1 MSESAGKA
9 IDLLFYLA
17 RTEGEVSL
25 ARLSRD
31 TGMNKATALRYLS
44 VLESRGVAE
53 RRGGGW
59 SLGLSLYELGTRV
72 PVRSLVV
79 ERVRPHLER
88 LARETG
94 ETANLACLAGGSA
107 VYLDR
112 AEADR
117 SLRMRSAPGDR
128 LPLYC
133 TGVGKA
139 ILSILPEDRAR
150 AILGSGLLPKIN
162 DKTVIDPEEIM
173 REAAK
178 ARELGYGLDRE
189 EYETGLTCMAVPIGL
204 PEADF
209 YGAMSVSGPT
219 ARMRDPA
226 VRDKMIDALRRAAA
240 LAMSALRRDSEAAD
254 RIPLPLAGGGPTVE
268 YAFRPSSGFG
278 ADASE

>member
-17 RTEGEVSL
+17 RTEGDVTL

-31 TGMNKATALRYLS
+31 TGMNKATALRYLA

-53 RRGGGW
+53 RHNGGW
-59 SLGLSLYELGTRV
+59 SLGLALYELGTRV

-79 ERVRPHLER
+79 ERVRPHLEC

-117 SLRMRSAPGDR
+117 SLRMRSVPGYR

-150 AILGSGLLPKIN
+150 AILGTAPLPRIN
-162 DKTVIDPEEIM
+162 DRTMVDPAEIM
-173 REAAK
+173 EEAGRSRIA
-178 ARELGYGLDRE
+178 GYGLDRE
-189 EYETGLTCMAVPIGL
+189 EYETGLTCMAIPIGL
-204 PEADF
+204 PESDF

-219 ARMRDPA
+219 ARMRDEA
-226 VRDKMIDALRRAAA
+226 VRAKMLDALRRSAEAAIE
-240 LAMSALRRDSEAAD
+240 ALRNGKSVKPD
-254 RIPLPLAGGGPTVE
+254 PLAAVSQ
-268 YAFRPSSGFG
+268 RFG
-278 ADASE
+278 QEIE

>member
-9 IDLLFYLA
+9 LDLLFYLA
-17 RTEGEVSL
+17 KTEGDVTL

-31 TGMNKATALRYLS
+31 TGMNKATALRYLA

-59 SLGLSLYELGTRV
+59 SLGLALYELGTRV

-79 ERVRPHLER
+79 ERVRPFLER

-112 AEADR
+112 AEANR

-139 ILSILPEDRAR
+139 ILSILPDDRAR
-150 AILGSGLLPKIN
+150 AIIGTDPLPRIN
-162 DKTVIDPEEIM
+162 ERTITDPEEIL
-173 REAAK
+173 REAAQ
-178 ARELGYGLDRE
+178 AREAGYGMDKE
-189 EYETGLTCMAVPIGL
+189 EYETGLTCLALPICL
-204 PEADF
+204 AESDF

-226 VRDKMIDALRRAAA
+226 VRDEMLE
-240 LAMSALRRDSEAAD
+240 ALRRDAALAIEALRRKPDATGQETK
-254 RIPLPLAGGGPTVE
+254 AVE
-268 YAFRPSSGFG
+268 PFF
-278 ADASE
+278 E

>member
-9 IDLLFYLA
+9 LDLLFYLA
-17 RTEGEVSL
+17 RTGCEVSL

-59 SLGLSLYELGTRV
+59 SLGLALFELGAHV
-72 PVRSLVV
+72 PVRSIVV
-79 ERVRPHLER
+79 ERVRPFLER

-94 ETANLACLAGGSA
+94 ESANLACLAGASA
-107 VYLDR
+107 IYLDR

-117 SLRMRSAPGDR
+117 SLRLRSVPGDR

-139 ILSILPEDRAR
+139 ILSLLPEDRAR
-150 AILGSGLLPKIN
+150 AILGSGPLPKIN
-162 DKTVIDPEEIM
+162 DKTITEPEDVIK
-173 REAAK
+173 EAVK
-178 ARELGYGLDRE
+178 ARELGYGMDRE
-189 EYETGLTCMAVPIGL
+189 EFETGLTCIAKPVRL
-204 PEADF
+204 PGSDF
-209 YGAMSVSGPT
+209 AGAISVSGPT

-226 VRDKMIDALRRAAA
+226 TRERFLLALSRA
-240 LAMSALRRDSEAAD
+240 
-254 RIPLPLAGGGPTVE
+254 V
-268 YAFRPSSGFG
+268 
-278 ADASE
+278 ADAQASLEASGAATAAVPPS

>member
-9 IDLLFYLA
+9 LDLLFYLA
-17 RTEGEVSL
+17 RTEGEVTL

-31 TGMNKATALRYLS
+31 TGMNKATALRYLA

-59 SLGLSLYELGTRV
+59 SLGLALYELGTRV

-79 ERVRPHLER
+79 ERVRPFLER

-94 ETANLACLAGGSA
+94 ESVNLACLAGGSA

-117 SLRMRSAPGDR
+117 SLRMRSVPGDR

-139 ILSILPEDRAR
+139 ILSLLPADRVR
-150 AILGSGLLPKIN
+150 AILGPSPLARIN
-162 DKTVIDPEEIM
+162 DKTITDPEEVFKEVEKT
-173 REAAK
+173 RET
-178 ARELGYGLDRE
+178 GYGLDRE
-189 EYETGLTCMAVPIGL
+189 EYETGLTCMALPLSI

-219 ARMRDPA
+219 ARMRDTAIRDRMLESLRSA
-226 VRDKMIDALRRAAA
+226 VAGAQASL
-240 LAMSALRRDSEAAD
+240 LEAV
-254 RIPLPLAGGGPTVE
+254 PKV
-268 YAFRPSSGFG
+268 
-278 ADASE
+278 

>member
-9 IDLLFYLA
+9 LDLLFYLA
-17 RTEGEVSL
+17 KTDEEVSL

-31 TGMNKATALRYLS
+31 TGMNKATALRYLA

-53 RRGGGW
+53 RPRRRMVPW
-59 SLGLSLYELGTRV
+59 PLPSMSSGTRV

-79 ERVRPHLER
+79 ERVRPYLER

-112 AEADR
+112 AEANR

-139 ILSILPEDRAR
+139 ILSILPEERAR
-150 AILGSGLLPKIN
+150 AILGSEPPPSHQRPHHHRPRGDPQGRDEGQGRGLWHGQGGVRTRPHLLCPAHLPRG
-162 DKTVIDPEEIM
+162 E
-173 REAAK
+173 R
-178 ARELGYGLDRE
+178 LS
-189 EYETGLTCMAVPIGL
+189 TGAI
-204 PEADF
+204 
-209 YGAMSVSGPT
+209 SVSGPT
-219 ARMRDPA
+219 ARMRDP
-226 VRDKMIDALRRAAA
+226 VIRDEMLDALRRSASSALAA
-240 LAMSALRRDSEAAD
+240 LKRPAGSRDVD
-254 RIPLPLAGGGPTVE
+254 LGLGR
-268 YAFRPSSGFG
+268 YAVRQAP
-278 ADASE
+278 DAE

>member
-9 IDLLFYLA
+9 LDLLFYLA
-17 RTEGEVSL
+17 RTGSEVSL

-53 RRGGGW
+53 RRGAGW
-59 SLGLSLYELGTRV
+59 SLGLALFELGAHV
-72 PVRSLVV
+72 PVRSIVV
-79 ERVRPHLER
+79 ERVRPFLER

-94 ETANLACLAGGSA
+94 ESANLACLAGGSA
-107 VYLDR
+107 IYLDR

-139 ILSILPEDRAR
+139 ILSLLSEERAR
-150 AILGSGLLPKIN
+150 AILGAGPLPRIN
-162 DKTVIDPEEIM
+162 DKTVTDPEEVL

-189 EYETGLTCMAVPIGL
+189 EFETGLTCMARPLVL
-204 PEADF
+204 PGSDF
-209 YGAMSVSGPT
+209 AT

-226 VRDKMIDALRRAAA
+226 TRDRFLDSLNRAASEAQAA
-240 LAMSALRRDSEAAD
+240 LAAAVAAGETAKSAAA
-254 RIPLPLAGGGPTVE
+254 PPE
-268 YAFRPSSGFG
+268 K
-278 ADASE
+278 

>member
-9 IDLLFYLA
+9 LDLLFYLA
-17 RTEGEVSL
+17 KTDGEVTL

-31 TGMNKATALRYLS
+31 TGMNKATALRYLA

-59 SLGLSLYELGTRV
+59 SLGLALYELGTRV

-112 AEADR
+112 AEANR

-150 AILGSGLLPKIN
+150 AILGSDPLPRIN
-162 DKTVIDPEEIM
+162 DKTIIDPEEILK
-173 REAAK
+173 EAAK
-178 ARELGYGLDRE
+178 AKEAGFGLDKE
-189 EYETGLTCMAVPIGL
+189 EYETGLTCLALPIGL
-204 PEADF
+204 PESDF

-226 VRDKMIDALRRAAA
+226 VRDEMLSALRRAAS
-240 LAMSALRRDSEAAD
+240 LAIAALRRHPGKARSEENISNL
-254 RIPLPLAGGGPTVE
+254 R
-268 YAFRPSSGFG
+268 FG
-278 ADASE
+278 EGATLE